1 MWTLW
6 WTAGAHTQLGRLEH
20 GRTERGVI
28 PPLEHKKAATLVG
41 VEATGTE
48 LGSSTLW
55 GPVAIARGCLDGS
68 EAMVCSISTTPG
80 SAAGPEGSKLSPPSI
95 WLVPVR
101 SVKSFYI
108 GQPRSASALP
118 ATWSVKR
125 EVGDVTILIN
135 NAGIVTGKKF
145 MDSPDDLVQKT
156 LEVNTLAHFWT
167 YKAFLPAMMASNH
180 GHLVSIASS
189 AGLIGVNGLADYCA
203 SKFAAVGFAES
214 IGLEMLASGKDGI
227 KTTIVCPYFITTGM
241 FDGCQTKW
249 PRLLPILDSSYAAK
263 KIVDAILK
271 EQVYLVMPR
280 SLYFV
285 FGLKNIVPV
294 KLGLLLGVYFGA
306 FNFMDHFKGRR
317 KND

>member
-1 MWTLW
+1 MNFFLETLQVMVLSIYYLLEAFVKLFIP
-6 WTAGAHTQLGRLEH
+6 TRRKNVAGEIVLISGAGSGIGRLMS
-20 GRTERGVI
+20 
-28 PPLEHKKAATLVG
+28 LEFAKLGATLVLWDINQDG
-41 VEATGTE
+41 NKETARLVKENGGLRVYTYQCDCSNKTE
-48 LGSSTLW
+48 IYR
-55 GPVAIARGCLDGS
+55 VAD
-68 EAMVCSISTTPG
+68 
-80 SAAGPEGSKLSPPSI
+80 
-95 WLVPVR
+95 
-101 SVKSFYI
+101 
-108 GQPRSASALP
+108 Q
-118 ATWSVKR
+118 VKR

-241 FDGCQTKW
+241 FDGCQSKW

-306 FNFMDHFKGRR
+306 FNFMDHFKGRS